1 MRNVLTLYLFVTMLM
16 IKSNGAYAMDLDTE
30 KGAPSCLSRL
40 HSQKAR
46 HQQNT
51 KLLKLSGNDF
61 LEEYNA
67 LLSVRNQKR
76 ADLEKDVLVLKDFVK
91 GKAEKIEESFQELCA
106 VQESLQSQKRS
117 IQEGENSKGHTSA
130 INKQTEWSE
139 TDRLKE
145 FRQRHTYLFLSS
157 LFFTFEIQRDINR
170 TREEIKS
177 LDQHLVFL
185 AHKIALAQ
193 ELKNEERK
201 Q

>member
-1 MRNVLTLYLFVTMLM
+1 MRKVFTISLFLTMLM
-16 IKSNGAYAMDLDTE
+16 IKSNRAYAMDQEIE
-30 KGAPSCLSRL
+30 KGAPSCPSYGI
-40 HSQKAR
+40 HSKKAR

-51 KLLKLSGNDF
+51 KLLQFSENAF
-61 LEEYNA
+61 LEKYNA

-76 ADLEKDVLVLKDFVK
+76 ADLEKDILVLKDFVK

-117 IQEGENSKGHTSA
+117 IQEGENSKG
-130 INKQTEWSE
+130 IMKERERSE
-139 TDRLKE
+139 SDRLKDL
-145 FRQRHTYLFLSS
+145 RQRHTYLFLSS
-157 LFFTFEIQRDINR
+157 LYFTFEIQRDINR